1 MRRTIVIMIMS
12 VSAFSFSQEED
23 DQLNIAE
30 TQLLNLVD
38 LQSGL
43 TIGGYGEINYNDF
56 DNGPS
61 ELDVQRLVLLF
72 AYKFDDRVSFITEI
86 EYEHVKEV
94 YIEQAWLNYALA
106 DKISLRAGLLLVPM
120 GIINEYHESTTF
132 NGVERPTLD
141 NKIVPTTWREIGIGI
156 AGRVPDLSIRYQAYI
171 MNGPISYN
179 GLYKLQATDGL
190 RGGRQNGAQSKGSDG
205 NFATRLDYFGLLGL
219 RLGVSYFTGKTQ
231 TTDKSIIG
239 SQLGVNML
247 GIDARY
253 VKNNFSARAQYINTS
268 LSNTDKYNLAGDKDL
283 GSKMGGYYIE
293 AAYNILPIEATQR
306 LDLFIRYENIN
317 QHKEVKGS
325 LNKNLALHRKEWT
338 IGGSYH
344 LSKGSVFK
352 MDYQSKGNAINSINN
367 KGQFNMGIGIFF

>member
-1 MRRTIVIMIMS
+1 MILNYNISLLFRIIINNLLMRRTIVIMIMS

-132 NGVERPTLD
+132 NGVERT
-141 NKIVPTTWREIGIGI
+141 
-156 AGRVPDLSIRYQAYI
+156 
-171 MNGPISYN
+171 
-179 GLYKLQATDGL
+179 
-190 RGGRQNGAQSKGSDG
+190 
-205 NFATRLDYFGLLGL
+205 NFR
-219 RLGVSYFTGKTQ
+219 
-231 TTDKSIIG
+231 
-239 SQLGVNML
+239 
-247 GIDARY
+247 
-253 VKNNFSARAQYINTS
+253 
-268 LSNTDKYNLAGDKDL
+268 
-283 GSKMGGYYIE
+283 
-293 AAYNILPIEATQR
+293 
-306 LDLFIRYENIN
+306 
-317 QHKEVKGS
+317 
-325 LNKNLALHRKEWT
+325 
-338 IGGSYH
+338 
-344 LSKGSVFK
+344 
-352 MDYQSKGNAINSINN
+352 
-367 KGQFNMGIGIFF
+367 

>member
-1 MRRTIVIMIMS
+1 MS

-23 DQLNIAE
+23 EQLNIAQ
-30 TQLLNLVD
+30 TQLLNLGD

-56 DNGPS
+56 DNGPT

-106 DKISLRAGLLLVPM
+106 DNISLRAGLLLVPM

-190 RGGRQNGAQSKGSDG
+190 RGGRQNGAQSQGSDA

-239 SQLGVNML
+239 SQVGVNML

-352 MDYQSKGNAINSINN
+352 MDYQSKENAINSINN
-367 KGQFNMGIGIFF
+367 IGQFNMGIGIFF

>member
-1 MRRTIVIMIMS
+1 MRKTIVIIIMS
-12 VSAFSFSQEED
+12 VATFSFSQEED
-23 DQLNIAE
+23 EQLNIAQ
-30 TQLLNLVD
+30 TQLLNLGD

-56 DNGPS
+56 DNGPT

-106 DKISLRAGLLLVPM
+106 DNISLRAGLLLVPM

-190 RGGRQNGAQSKGSDG
+190 RDGRQNGAQSQGSDA

-239 SQLGVNML
+239 SQVGVNML

-352 MDYQSKGNAINSINN
+352 MDYQSKENAINSINN
-367 KGQFNMGIGIFF
+367 IGQFNMGIGIFF